1 MNAHLPSGRPPDG
14 SVDGRADRPVSSAL
28 SVVVKVGILVMV
40 AVGAGACSGRAIP
53 DTLDP
58 SVAAAAVSRTAPDR
72 ALRVVFDWRILDG
85 EARFNGS
92 GVARIEPPYR
102 ARLDLFG
109 PRGEGYLSAALVG
122 SEIRLPG
129 PTDAP
134 LPPPALMW
142 AVLGVVAPPETATLA
157 GTRVE
162 GETVELHY
170 GDGDERLVYELEGG
184 RLRLVDLEGGSG
196 RLVVELEGAAAG
208 GLPREAVYRD
218 WSGYTELMMSLEQVD
233 EVESFPP
240 ETWDP
245 SS

>member
-1 MNAHLPSGRPPDG
+1 MNTRFPTALPFRG
-14 SVDGRADRPVSSAL
+14 SVDGRTERPVSSAVPRML
-28 SVVVKVGILVMV
+28 TGVVTATLAVM
-40 AVGAGACSGRAIP
+40 AAACAGRTVP
-53 DTLDP
+53 ETVDP
-58 SVAAAAVSRTAPDR
+58 SVAGDAVARTAPDR
-72 ALRVVFDWRILDG
+72 PLRVVFDWRILDG
-85 EARFNGS
+85 EARFDGR

-122 SEIRLPG
+122 SELRLPG

-142 AVLGVVAPPETATLA
+142 AVLGVVSPPETARLE

-162 GETVELHY
+162 GSSVELY
-170 GDGDERLVYELEGG
+170 YTDGDRRLVYELEGG
-184 RLRLVDLEGGSG
+184 RLRLVELEGGSS
-196 RLVVELEGAAAG
+196 RVVVELKGDGAG
-208 GLPREAVYRD
+208 GLPGEAVYRD
-218 WSGYTELMMSLEQVD
+218 WSGYTELMMNLEQVD
-233 EVESFPP
+233 EVDSYPP